1 MREMLH
7 KLTGEV
13 KESNSK
19 LENILKEIEELKQSR
34 HQLEDALDVG
44 LEIQA
49 LVHRCVLTYIKFII
63 SFRTHRTSA
72 VGRTRQG
79 ALSP

>member
-1 MREMLH
+1 MREILY

-34 HQLEDALDVG
+34 HQLEDTLDVG

-72 VGRTRQG
+72 AGRTRQG